1 MMSTEGVAGLIYW
14 HMRERGMSQ
23 RKLADKVGMTQATLS
38 RRMAD
43 PKKFRVGELE
53 KIFRA
58 LGVPEA
64 ERVIW

>member
-14 HMRERGMSQ
+14 HMRERRLSQ
-23 RKLADKVGMTQATLS
+23 RQLADKVGMTAATLS
-38 RRMAD
+38 RRLAD

-53 KIFRA
+53 KIFRV
-58 LGVPEA
+58 LNIPEN